1 MRRLHSPR
9 KQCCTACGIG
19 YLSRRGGHCPA
30 CRLARAR
37 ETARR
42 HSQAKR
48 DEMVTPPVYHEVQ
61 ARCPKC
67 GVLHIA
73 KVEILPDIWRL
84 PRLYCPQHEIY
95 RTKSEY
101 YSEYRVG
108 GL

>member
-19 YLSRRGGHCPA
+19 YLSRRGGHCPT

-48 DEMVTPPVYHEVQ
+48 DESRMEPVRYWVE
-61 ARCPKC
+61 AKCPKC
-67 GVLHIA
+67 GMLHRTP
-73 KVEILPDIWRL
+73 VEIVPNVL
-84 PRLYCPQHEIY
+84 PRLYCPQHEVY